1 MDLPNSVIERINSRF
16 AWVQES
22 YETLKNS
29 IRNNVPGQE
38 TFRDIYLTDL
48 EFYMTW
54 LGLVDDRICDEC
66 HF

>member
-1 MDLPNSVIERINSRF
+1 MNSHNSVIERINSRF

-29 IRNNVPGQE
+29 IRDNVPGQE

-54 LGLVDDRICDEC
+54 LGLVDVCIEDES